1 MELPVRVE
9 ESVHR
14 VATRSSTKNRAHEH
28 KHRRAKIKT
37 RSSRLD
43 NPSSSSDPEPEPE
56 LVQPRATFEKG
67 VEERRIP
74 RDISIEVRDDL
85 EKTNLGVVTEP
96 KKVRF
101 DDIPVI
107 IEPEVKPD
115 DYDIIQDI
123 KDQKAN
129 VTIGQLLYVNANYQK
144 LIREEWT
151 KKRKRRLK
159 LPSVA
164 VNFAKIEDYGAPK
177 IVVEVDGCIMPKVP
191 IDGGS
196 GVNLMLEDTAF
207 DLGYTSF
214 EETNQILRMADQ
226 SKVIPAGQLSQVP
239 TRIGEVTYLQNFV
252 IIRVS
257 TRKPFPMLLG
267 RPWLYS
273 AKVLVDWGAK
283 EFIVGKPPLRIPW
296 KAEKYLGETSESDAY
311 TSGWSD
317 PEDSDSVPS
326 YFVTE
331 FSGATEEDF
340 GFSNPIP
347 EEGCQVI
354 EESGD
359 GVLRPEDRSL
369 GTTDVPLTLEWI
381 QGQVSQGSLPA
392 IGLKE
397 HQQDTPWSEIR
408 ARMEESKPNPV
419 KNIVSPTDYEK
430 MEVEAG
436 KTFYRGGEVSIL

>member
-1 MELPVRVE
+1 MELPIRIE

-14 VATRSSTKNRAHEH
+14 VATRSSTKNRVHER
-28 KHRRAKIKT
+28 KHQRTKVRT

-43 NPSSSSDPEPEPE
+43 DPSSSSSDPKPEPE
-56 LVQPRATFEKG
+56 TVQPRATLEKG
-67 VEERRIP
+67 VEESRIS

-85 EKTNLGVVTEP
+85 EKTNLGVVIEP

-107 IEPEVKPD
+107 IEPEAKPD

-129 VTIGQLLYVNANYQK
+129 VTIGQLLHDNANYQK
-144 LIREEWT
+144 LIRKEWT

-164 VNFAKIEDYGAPK
+164 VNFAEIEDYGAPE
-177 IVVEVDGCIMPKVP
+177 IVVEMDGCIIPKVLV
-191 IDGGS
+191 DGGS
-196 GVNLMLEDTAF
+196 GVNLMLKDTAF

-214 EETNQILRMADQ
+214 KETNQILQMADQ
-226 SKVIPAGQLSQVP
+226 SRVIPVGRLSQVR

-257 TRKPFPMLLG
+257 TGKPFPMLLG

-283 EFIVGKPPLRIPW
+283 EFIVGKPPLQIPW
-296 KAEKYLGETSESDAY
+296 KAEKYLGETSELNGY

-326 YFVTE
+326 YFVME
-331 FSGATEEDF
+331 FSEATEEDF

-347 EEGCQVI
+347 EEGCQDI
-354 EESGD
+354 EDPGNE
-359 GVLRPEDRSL
+359 VLRPEERSL
-369 GTTDVPLTLEWI
+369 GITDVPLTLKWI
-381 QGQVSQGSLPA
+381 QGQVAQGSLPA

-397 HQQDTPWSEIR
+397 H
-408 ARMEESKPNPV
+408 
-419 KNIVSPTDYEK
+419 
-430 MEVEAG
+430 
-436 KTFYRGGEVSIL
+436 